1 MSWVGA
7 SVGWFI
13 GSRIAGGLGGLVGAV
28 IGSMFTNGPKDE
40 EREESERGRAEAEF
54 FRAARGAASARTW
67 RRTVRDRT
75 LFLGAAAAML
85 AKLAKAD
92 GVVDADEIRVAEAAF
107 RRLGLDPE
115 QTEFCIRAFRAAKD
129 DARSVFD
136 YARDFAAAQ
145 PDMDVREIFYGILW
159 DMAAADGSLHPA
171 EAEMLRR
178 LPEFLLLRPTL
189 FHREYARRVR
199 TDAPPGGGR
208 RSSSSQGGG
217 PSGGGSS
224 ARDSS
229 GEGAGRAR
237 RDAGPTLAEAYELL
251 GVPPTATDAE
261 VKKSYRAKARK
272 LHPDAIAR
280 EGLPP
285 ALAAKAN
292 ERMALVNLAWDR
304 IKAERGL

>member
-7 SVGWFI
+7 GVGWFI

-28 IGSMFTNGPKDE
+28 IGSMFGNGPKAG
-40 EREESERGRAEAEF
+40 EREEEARRRAEF
-54 FRAARGAASARTW
+54 FREAKGAASARTW
-67 RRTVRDRT
+67 RRTVRDQT

-92 GVVDADEIRVAEAAF
+92 GVVDAAEIRAAEAAF
-107 RRLGLDPE
+107 RRLGLDAE
-115 QTEFCIRAFRAAKD
+115 QTEFCIRTFRAAKD
-129 DARSVFD
+129 DARSVYD

-145 PDMDVREIFYGILW
+145 PDMDVREIFYVLLW
-159 DMAAADGSLHPA
+159 DMAAADASLHPD
-171 EAEMLRR
+171 EEEMLRR

-189 FHREYARRVR
+189 FRREYARRVR
-199 TDAPPGGGR
+199 SGPPPGGGR

-237 RDAGPTLAEAYELL
+237 HDAGPTLAEAYELL

-261 VKKSYRAKARK
+261 VKKAYREKARK

-292 ERMALVNLAWDR
+292 ERMARINLAWDR

>member
-7 SVGWFI
+7 GVGWFI

-28 IGSMFTNGPKDE
+28 IGSMFGNGPKGG
-40 EREESERGRAEAEF
+40 EREEEARRRAEEEF
-54 FRAARGAASARTW
+54 FREAKGAASARTW
-67 RRTVRDRT
+67 RRTVRDQT

-92 GVVDADEIRVAEAAF
+92 GVVDAAF
-107 RRLGLDPE
+107 RRLGLDAE
-115 QTEFCIRAFRAAKD
+115 QTEFCIRTFRAAKD
-129 DARSVFD
+129 DARSVYD

-145 PDMDVREIFYGILW
+145 PDMDVREIFYGLLW
-159 DMAAADGSLHPA
+159 DMAAADGALHPA
-171 EAEMLRR
+171 EEEMLRR

-189 FHREYARRVR
+189 FRREYARRVR
-199 TDAPPGGGR
+199 SGPPPGGGR
-208 RSSSSQGGG
+208 RSSSSRGGSSSG
-217 PSGGGSS
+217 GSSGGG
-224 ARDSS
+224 
-229 GEGAGRAR
+229 AR
-237 RDAGPTLAEAYELL
+237 RDSGPTLAEAYELL
-251 GVPPTATDAE
+251 DVPPTATDAE
-261 VKKSYRAKARK
+261 VKKAYREKARK

-292 ERMALVNLAWDR
+292 ERMARINLAWDR